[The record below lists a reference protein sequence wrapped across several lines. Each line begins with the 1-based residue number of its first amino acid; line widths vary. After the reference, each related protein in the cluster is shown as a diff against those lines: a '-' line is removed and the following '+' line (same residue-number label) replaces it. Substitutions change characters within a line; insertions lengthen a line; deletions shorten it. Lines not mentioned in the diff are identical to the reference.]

1 MHSGQLLARPSP
13 WTSLESR
20 RLDINDLREG
30 QMKNRFAVLTAL
42 LAVGVAATAQ
52 AQTATQSVSYEVQA
66 INKIAVSGSP
76 SLTISTA
83 VAGNAPTSVTANA
96 TYAITTNESNRK
108 ITAQL
113 DENMP
118 SGLALTIELAA
129 PTGATSA
136 GAQSLSTD
144 AADLVTGVSLLN
156 ESGLSMSYTL
166 SATAAAGVVASSSR
180 TVTFT
185 VAAGA

>member
-1 MHSGQLLARPSP
+1 
-13 WTSLESR
+13 
-20 RLDINDLREG
+20 
-30 QMKNRFAVLTAL
+30 MKSRFAAITLVLA
-42 LAVGVAATAQ
+42 AGVTAQ
-52 AQTATQSVSYEVQA
+52 AKAQTATQSVSYEVQA
-66 INKIAVSGSP
+66 INKISVAGSP

-83 VAGNAPTSVTANA
+83 VAGNAPTSVTAGA

-108 ITAQL
+108 VTAQI

-118 SGLALTIELAA
+118 SGLILTIELAA
-129 PTGATSA
+129 PTGANST
-136 GAQSLSTD
+136 GAQTLSTD

-156 ESGLSMSYTL
+156 ETGLGMSYTL
-166 SATAAAGVVASSSR
+166 SATAAAGVVSSSSR